1 MKGMDS
7 SKYSSLKKLYIY
19 LLGMG
24 STTEGGGW
32 PCPWGTGSLMLWP
45 GPGPGP
51 GPGPKEM
58 LLPCPHGLPTCL
70 NKYRLFRTELWMDI
84 NMSFI

>member
-1 MKGMDS
+1 MDS

-19 LLGMG
+19 LRGMG

-45 GPGPGP
+45 GPGIGGINIPGGGGGGSP
-51 GPGPKEM
+51 GGGGGKGIM
-58 LLPCPHGLPTCL
+58 LGRATSSTT
-70 NKYRLFRTELWMDI
+70 KG
-84 NMSFI
+84 SFP